1 MNIKLLISLLF
12 LLLSIGCAKKH
23 TEDFN
28 ARSLIGK
35 TVAIA
40 HIEGPKEAKRFVEVA
55 IVNEVIANG
64 RFTVVDRTATQEAMI
79 DYPALSDRQKL
90 GKKLGVDYVL
100 SVQIDDYKVV
110 DRQGYDQV
118 EEEDSV
124 LAEEMHESEVKTK
137 KYYKVKASD
146 ALVKIYFSFVNVQTG
161 EIQFTGTGL
170 SSLRIDSRDSK
181 NMGKLHLLEAA
192 TNDAVHKFFESLA
205 K

>member
-1 MNIKLLISLLF
+1 MKKIIILTFLI
-12 LLLSIGCAKKH
+12 LSFGCAKKH
-23 TEDFN
+23 TDEFN
-28 ARSLIGK
+28 ARSLTGK
-35 TVAIA
+35 NVAIA
-40 HIEGPKEAKRFVEVA
+40 HIDGPKEARRFVEVA

-64 RFTVVDRTATQEAMI
+64 RFAVVDRIATQEAMI
-79 DYPALSDRQKL
+79 DYPAINDRQKL
-90 GKKLGVDYVL
+90 GKKLGADYVL

-110 DRQGYDQV
+110 DRHGYDQV

-161 EIQFTGTGL
+161 EVQFSGTGS
-170 SSLRIDSRDSK
+170 SSLRIDSRDTK
-181 NMGKLHLLEAA
+181 NMGKMHLLEEA
-192 TNDAVHKFFESLA
+192 TNDAVHRFFESLP